1 MNRLLPGVLA
11 AGVVLAGCANAPS
24 LDSSHTVARGAHY
37 VAMGSS
43 YAAGPGITPT
53 VVDAPARCSRSN
65 GNYAH
70 QLARRRGLLLTD
82 VSCSGATTA
91 HVLGP
96 WNELP
101 AQLDALRVNTKL
113 VTVTIGGNDL
123 GYMGVL
129 FGASCLG
136 LQRAGAGPQMTCS
149 DVVLPTE
156 QDYEGLAVRM
166 RSIAKEVHRR
176 SPDARL
182 VFVDYVTVLPPMGH
196 CDAAPMSDADADQAR
211 SVDARL
217 RQITAQVALE
227 NGAELLDAS
236 AVTHGHDA
244 CAPDPWINGFPR
256 PDSPV
261 LVVGFH
267 PRLAG
272 MKAVA
277 HALDRLL
284 AH

>member
-1 MNRLLPGVLA
+1 
-11 AGVVLAGCANAPS
+11 VLAGGADTTA
-24 LDSSHTVARGAHY
+24 LAASHTVARGAHY

-43 YAAGPGITPT
+43 YAAGPGITTT
-53 VVDAPARCSRSN
+53 VVGAPARCSRSN
-65 GNYAH
+65 DNYAH
-70 QLARRRGLLLTD
+70 QLARRRGLFLTD

-91 HVLGP
+91 HLLGP

-101 AQLDALRVNTKL
+101 AQLDALRGDTKL

-136 LQRAGAGPQMTCS
+136 LQRAGTGPQMTCS
-149 DVVLPTE
+149 DVILPTE
-156 QDYEGLAVRM
+156 QDYAGLEERM
-166 RSIAKEVHRR
+166 RSIAREVHRR

-211 SVDARL
+211 NLDARL

-236 AVTHGHDA
+236 AVTRGHDA
-244 CAPDPWINGFPR
+244 CAPDPWINGFAR

-261 LVVGFH
+261 PVVGFH

-272 MKAVA
+272 MRAVA
-277 HALDRLL
+277 DALDLLL
-284 AH
+284 AR

>member
-1 MNRLLPGVLA
+1 MKMIPVGVLA
-11 AGVVLAGCANAPS
+11 AGAVLAGCAHQPAHVSSRS
-24 LDSSHTVARGAHY
+24 LARGAHY

-43 YAAGPGITPT
+43 YAAGPGITT
-53 VVDAPARCSRSN
+53 MVVGAPARCSRSN
-65 GNYAH
+65 DNYAH
-70 QLARRRGLLLTD
+70 QLARRRALVLTD

-91 HVLGP
+91 HLLGP
-96 WNELP
+96 WIELP
-101 AQLDALRVNTKL
+101 AQLDALRADTKL

-136 LQRAGAGPQMTCS
+136 LQRAGTGQQMNCR

-156 QDYEGLAVRM
+156 QDYAGLAERM
-166 RSIAKEVHRR
+166 RRIATEVHRR

-182 VFVDYVTVLPPMGH
+182 IFVDYVTVLPPEGH
-196 CDAAPMSDADADQAR
+196 CDAVPMSDADADQAR
-211 SVDARL
+211 TLDARL
-217 RQITAQVALE
+217 RQLTEQAALD

-236 AVTHGHDA
+236 AVTRGHDA
-244 CAPDPWINGFPR
+244 CAPDPWINGFVR

-261 LVVGFH
+261 PVVGFH

-272 MKAVA
+272 MTAIA
-277 HALDRLL
+277 DALDRLL
-284 AH
+284 AQ